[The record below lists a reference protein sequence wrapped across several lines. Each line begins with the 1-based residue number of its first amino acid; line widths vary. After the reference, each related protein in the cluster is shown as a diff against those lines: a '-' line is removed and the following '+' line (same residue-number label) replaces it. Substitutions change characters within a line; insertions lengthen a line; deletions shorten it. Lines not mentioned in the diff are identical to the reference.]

1 LGVRAAAGAKIA
13 VLLATLYVTCPI
25 SAVPLGPVRVK
36 VVELIVAGFMAL
48 LKVAVTI
55 VLIQAP
61 LAPVSGATDTA
72 TGAVKP
78 GFPPDSSGSLHPV
91 ATKSS
96 RIDMKQIV

>member
-1 LGVRAAAGAKIA
+1 MLGARAAAGAKIA

-36 VVELIVAGFMAL
+36 VVELIVAGFIAL

-61 LAPVSGATDTA
+61 LAPLSGCNRHRDRCGQAGVPA
-72 TGAVKP
+72 GLVRVAA
-78 GFPPDSSGSLHPV
+78 SG
-91 ATKSS
+91 
-96 RIDMKQIV
+96 RDQEQQN

>member
-1 LGVRAAAGAKIA
+1 
-13 VLLATLYVTCPI
+13 
-25 SAVPLGPVRVK
+25 
-36 VVELIVAGFMAL
+36 
-48 LKVAVTI
+48 VAVTI

>member
-1 LGVRAAAGAKIA
+1 
-13 VLLATLYVTCPI
+13 
-25 SAVPLGPVRVK
+25 
-36 VVELIVAGFMAL
+36 

-61 LAPVSGATDTA
+61 LAPLRGATDTT

-78 GFPPDSSGSLHPV
+78 GLPPDSSGSLHPV